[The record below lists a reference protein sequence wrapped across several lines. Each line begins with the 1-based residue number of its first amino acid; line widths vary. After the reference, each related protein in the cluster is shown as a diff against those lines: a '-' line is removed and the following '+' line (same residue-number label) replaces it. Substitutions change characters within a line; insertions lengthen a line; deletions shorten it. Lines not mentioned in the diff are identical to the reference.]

1 MIVSYRYHS
10 MTTDLYALG
19 MRARN
24 AIYASFFLLGFLG
37 LAWIPRIPE
46 IKNSLNLSD
55 GQFGLVL
62 LASTVGSIPGAQI
75 AGRAVHSFSSKLVVR
90 IAGALL
96 PVGVFVIGIADSV
109 QILLLGLFIT
119 GFNVAFMDIAI
130 NGQAVEIEKHTNGRW
145 MSSFHGFWS
154 IGAFAATLV
163 GGLIANFVSPRD
175 NLIAIAAIGLFA
187 FQFIA
192 HYLLT
197 AEHDGHL
204 GEPGKGDAGKV
215 ALFGKESLIL
225 WALGIG
231 LMCSLIPE
239 GGAYEWSGILLQ
251 DHMGIGKGLNAAAAT
266 TFSLAMIASRLL
278 GDRAFEK
285 WGHVN
290 TVKYGGYFGGG
301 LWGIGLLVGM
311 NISDSYPT
319 AGLIIVCLGFGA
331 AGFGMGPFFPAF
343 NLAAASIP
351 GIAPSVGL
359 ARVGL
364 IAIAAYFGGPTLIG
378 LIAEVTS
385 LPVAFAFPVVLYM
398 IVGLQSKYIK
408 VRELKQ

>member
-1 MIVSYRYHS
+1 

-46 IKNSLNLSD
+46 IKDSLNLSD

-96 PVGVFVIGIADSV
+96 PVGVFVIGIADTV

-130 NGQAVEIEKHTNGRW
+130 NGQAVEIEKHTKGRW

-192 HYLLT
+192 HYMLP

-204 GEPGKGDAGKV
+204 GEPGKDDAGKV
-215 ALFGKESLIL
+215 SLFGKESLIL

-285 WGHVN
+285 WGYVN

>member
-1 MIVSYRYHS
+1 
-10 MTTDLYALG
+10 MTTDLYTLG
-19 MRARN
+19 IRARN
-24 AIYASFFLLGFLG
+24 ALWACFFLLGCVS

-46 IKNSLNLSD
+46 IKDALGLTN

-62 LASTVGSIPGAQI
+62 LSSTVGSIPGAQI
-75 AGRAVHSFSSKLVVR
+75 AGRVVHMYSSKLVVH
-90 IAGALL
+90 ISGALL
-96 PVGVFVIGIADSV
+96 PVGVFVIGLASNV
-109 QILLLGLFIT
+109 QILVLGLFIT

-130 NGQAVEIEKHTNGRW
+130 NGQAVEIEKHTKGRW
-145 MSSFHGFWS
+145 MSSFHGLWS
-154 IGAFAATLV
+154 IGAFSTTLV
-163 GGLIANFVSPRD
+163 GGLVANFVSPRD
-175 NLIAIAAIGLFA
+175 NLIVIAIFGFIVY
-187 FQFIA
+187 QFIA
-192 HYLLT
+192 HYLLP

-204 GEPGKGDAGKV
+204 GEPGEGDAGKV
-215 ALFGKESLIL
+215 ALFGKESLVL

-239 GGAYEWSGILLQ
+239 SGAYEWSGILLKEN
-251 DHMGIGKGLNAAAAT
+251 MGIGKGLNAAAAT
-266 TFSLAMIASRLL
+266 TFSLAMIISRLL

-301 LWGIGLLVGM
+301 LWGIGMLVG
-311 NISDSYPT
+311 IPLSDSHQT
-319 AGLIIVCLGFGA
+319 LGLIVVCGGFAAAGL
-331 AGFGMGPFFPAF
+331 GMGPFFPAF

-359 ARVGL
+359 ARIGL

-385 LPVAFAFPVVLYM
+385 LPVAFAFPVLLTLVA
-398 IVGLQSKYIK
+398 GLQSKYIK
-408 VRELKQ
+408 VRALKQ

>member
-1 MIVSYRYHS
+1 
-10 MTTDLYALG
+10 
-19 MRARN
+19 
-24 AIYASFFLLGFLG
+24 
-37 LAWIPRIPE
+37 
-46 IKNSLNLSD
+46 
-55 GQFGLVL
+55 
-62 LASTVGSIPGAQI
+62 
-75 AGRAVHSFSSKLVVR
+75 
-90 IAGALL
+90 
-96 PVGVFVIGIADSV
+96 V

-130 NGQAVEIEKHTNGRW
+130 NGQAVEIEKHTKGRW

-192 HYLLT
+192 HYLLS

-215 ALFGKESLIL
+215 KLVGKESLIL

-285 WGHVN
+285 WGYVN

-319 AGLIIVCLGFGA
+319 

>member
-1 MIVSYRYHS
+1 
-10 MTTDLYALG
+10 MTTDLYAMG

-24 AIYASFFLLGFLG
+24 AIYACFFFLGFLG

-46 IKNSLNLSD
+46 IKTALNLSD

-62 LASTVGSIPGAQI
+62 LASTVGSIPGAQL
-75 AGRAVHSFSSKLVVR
+75 AGRMVHMYSSKLIVR
-90 IAGALL
+90 ISGFLL
-96 PVGVFVIGIADSV
+96 PVGVFVIGLADNV

-130 NGQAVEIEKHTNGRW
+130 NGQAVEIEKHTKGRW

-163 GGLIANFVSPRD
+163 GGLVANFVSPRD
-175 NLIAIAAIGLFA
+175 NLIAIAIFGLIIY
-187 FQFIA
+187 QFLA
-192 HYLLT
+192 HYLLPP
-197 AEHDGHL
+197 EHDGHL
-204 GEPGKGDAGKV
+204 GEPGEDDAGKV
-215 ALFGKESLIL
+215 SLFGKESLIL

-301 LWGIGLLVGM
+301 LWGIGLFVGM
-311 NISDSYPT
+311 SISDSHPT

-364 IAIAAYFGGPTLIG
+364 IAIAAYFGGPTIIG
-378 LIAEVTS
+378 LLAEVTS
-385 LPVAFAFPVVLYM
+385 LPVAFAFPVLLYM
-398 IVGLQSKYIK
+398 VVGLQSKYIK
-408 VRELKQ
+408 VRALKQ

>member
-1 MIVSYRYHS
+1 MS
-10 MTTDLYALG
+10 TDLYSLG
-19 MRARN
+19 IRARN
-24 AIYASFFLLGFLG
+24 AVWASFFFLGFLG

-46 IKNSLNLSD
+46 IKDSLGLSD

-62 LASTVGSIPGAQI
+62 LASTIGSIPGAQL
-75 AGRAVHSFSSKLVVR
+75 AGRIVHMYSSKLVVQ
-90 IAGALL
+90 ISGVLL
-96 PVGVFVIGIADSV
+96 PVGVFVVGLASNV
-109 QILLLGLFIT
+109 QTLLLGLFIC

-130 NGQAVEIEKHTNGRW
+130 NGQAVEIEKHTKGRW

-154 IGAFAATLV
+154 MGAFSATLL
-163 GGLIANFVSPRD
+163 GGLIANYVSPRD
-175 NLIAIAAIGLFA
+175 NLIVIAIFGLFA
-187 FQFIA
+187 YQFIA
-192 HYLLT
+192 HYLLP

-204 GEPGKGDAGKV
+204 GEPGEGDAGKV
-215 ALFGKESLIL
+215 ALFGKQSLVL
-225 WALGIG
+225 WGLGIG

-251 DHMGIGKGLNAAAAT
+251 NHMGIGKGLNAAAAT
-266 TFSLAMIASRLL
+266 TFSLAMILSRLL

-285 WGHVN
+285 WGHMN

-301 LWGIGLLVGM
+301 LWGIGLLIG
-311 NISDSYPT
+311 IPLSQSHQT
-319 AGLIIVCLGFGA
+319 LGLIVVCTGFAA

-343 NLAAASIP
+343 NLAAAAIP

-378 LIAEVTS
+378 LLAEVSS
-385 LPVAFAFPVVLYM
+385 LPVAFAFPVLLYM
-398 IVGLQSKYIK
+398 VVGLQSKYIK
-408 VRELKQ
+408 VRALKQ

>member
-1 MIVSYRYHS
+1 
-10 MTTDLYALG
+10 

-24 AIYASFFLLGFLG
+24 AVWACFFFLGFLG

-46 IKNSLNLSD
+46 IKDSLQLSD

-75 AGRAVHSFSSKLVVR
+75 AGRVVHMYSSKLVVR
-90 IAGALL
+90 ISGLLL
-96 PVGVFVIGIADSV
+96 PVGVFVIGIADNV
-109 QILLLGLFIT
+109 QVLLLGLFIT

-130 NGQAVEIEKHTNGRW
+130 NGQAVEIEKLTKGRW
-145 MSSFHGFWS
+145 MSSFHGLWS
-154 IGAFAATLV
+154 IGAFAVTLV
-163 GGLIANFVSPRD
+163 GGLVANSVTPRD
-175 NLIAIAAIGLFA
+175 NLVAIAIVGLIVY
-187 FQFIA
+187 QFIA
-192 HYLLT
+192 HFLLP

-204 GEPGKGDAGKV
+204 GEPGEGDAGKV
-215 ALFGKESLIL
+215 SFFGKESLIL

-251 DHMGIGKGLNAAAAT
+251 DHMGIGIGFNAAAAT

-301 LWGIGLLVGM
+301 LWGICLLIG
-311 NISDSYPT
+311 IPLSESHKT
-319 AGLIIVCLGFGA
+319 LGLIVVCIGFAA

-364 IAIAAYFGGPTLIG
+364 IAIASYFGGPTLIG

-385 LPVAFAFPVVLYM
+385 LPVAFAFPVLLYM
-398 IVGLQSKYIK
+398 VVGLQSKYIK
-408 VRELKQ
+408 VRALQR

>member
-1 MIVSYRYHS
+1 
-10 MTTDLYALG
+10 MTTDLYAMG

-24 AIYASFFLLGFLG
+24 AIYACFFFLGFLG

-46 IKNSLNLSD
+46 IKTALNLSD

-62 LASTVGSIPGAQI
+62 LASTVGSIPGAQL
-75 AGRAVHSFSSKLVVR
+75 AGRMVHMYSSKLIVR
-90 IAGALL
+90 ISGVLL
-96 PVGVFVIGIADSV
+96 PVGVFVIGLADNV
-109 QILLLGLFIT
+109 QILLLGLFIA

-130 NGQAVEIEKHTNGRW
+130 NGQAVEIEKHTKGRW

-163 GGLIANFVSPRD
+163 GGLVANFVSPRD
-175 NLIAIAAIGLFA
+175 NLIAIAIFGLIFY
-187 FQFIA
+187 QFLA
-192 HYLLT
+192 HYLLP

-204 GEPGKGDAGKV
+204 GEPGEDDAGKV
-215 ALFGKESLIL
+215 SLFGKESLIL

-301 LWGIGLLVGM
+301 LWGIGLFVGM
-311 NISDSYPT
+311 SISDSHPT

-359 ARVGL
+359 ARIGL
-364 IAIAAYFGGPTLIG
+364 IAIAAYFGGPTIIG
-378 LIAEVTS
+378 LLAEVTT
-385 LPVAFAFPVVLYM
+385 LPVAFAFPVLLYM
-398 IVGLQSKYIK
+398 VVGLQSKYIK
-408 VRELKQ
+408 VRALKQ

>member
-1 MIVSYRYHS
+1 
-10 MTTDLYALG
+10 MTTDLYAMG

-24 AIYASFFLLGFLG
+24 ALWACFFFLGFVS

-46 IKNSLNLSD
+46 IKDSLNLSH

-62 LASTVGSIPGAQI
+62 LSSTVGSIPGAQI
-75 AGRAVHSFSSKLVVR
+75 AGRIVHMYSSKVVVQ
-90 IAGALL
+90 ISGALL
-96 PVGVFVIGIADSV
+96 PVGVFVVGLANNV
-109 QILLLGLFIT
+109 ETLVLGLFIT
-119 GFNVAFMDIAI
+119 GFNVALMDIAI
-130 NGQAVEIEKHTNGRW
+130 NGQAVEIEKLTKGRW
-145 MSSFHGFWS
+145 MSSFHGLWS
-154 IGAFAATLV
+154 IGAFTATLV
-163 GGLIANFVSPRD
+163 GGLVANFVSPRD
-175 NLIAIAAIGLFA
+175 NLIAIAIFGFLVY
-187 FQFIA
+187 QFIA
-192 HYLLT
+192 HYLLS

-204 GEPGKGDAGKV
+204 GEPGEGDAGKV
-215 ALFGKESLIL
+215 SLFGKESLIL

-239 GGAYEWSGILLQ
+239 SAAYEWGGILLQ
-251 DHMGIGKGLNAAAAT
+251 DDMGIGKGLNAAAAT

-290 TVKYGGYFGGG
+290 TVKYGAFFGGG
-301 LWGIGLLVGM
+301 LWGIGMLVGIPLSET
-311 NISDSYPT
+311 NKT
-319 AGLIIVCLGFGA
+319 LGLIIVCVGFGA

-385 LPVAFAFPVVLYM
+385 LPVAFGFPVILCLIAGV
-398 IVGLQSKYIK
+398 QSKYIK
-408 VRELKQ
+408 VRALKQ

>member
-1 MIVSYRYHS
+1 
-10 MTTDLYALG
+10 MTTDLYAMG
-19 MRARN
+19 MKARN
-24 AIYASFFLLGFLG
+24 ALWACFFLLGFVS

-46 IKNSLNLSD
+46 IKDALNLSH

-62 LASTVGSIPGAQI
+62 LSSTVGSIPGAQI
-75 AGRAVHSFSSKLVVR
+75 AGRVVHMYSSKLVVQ
-90 IAGALL
+90 ISGALL
-96 PVGVFVIGIADSV
+96 PVGVFVIGLANNV
-109 QILLLGLFIT
+109 QTLVLGLFIT

-130 NGQAVEIEKHTNGRW
+130 NGQAVEIEKHTKGRW
-145 MSSFHGFWS
+145 MSSFHGLWS
-154 IGAFAATLV
+154 IGAFSATLV
-163 GGLIANFVSPRD
+163 GGLVANYVSPRD
-175 NLIAIAAIGLFA
+175 NLIAIAIFGFLVY
-187 FQFIA
+187 QFMA
-192 HYLLT
+192 HYLLS

-204 GEPGKGDAGKV
+204 GEPGEGDAGKV

-239 GGAYEWSGILLQ
+239 SAAYEWGGILLQ
-251 DHMGIGKGLNAAAAT
+251 DDMGIGKGLNAAAAM

-290 TVKYGGYFGGG
+290 TVKYGAFFGGG
-301 LWGIGLLVGM
+301 LWGIGMLVGIPLSET
-311 NISDSYPT
+311 NKT
-319 AGLIIVCLGFGA
+319 LGLIIVCVGFGA

-364 IAIAAYFGGPTLIG
+364 IAIAAYFGGPTLVG
-378 LIAEVTS
+378 LIAEFTS
-385 LPVAFAFPVVLYM
+385 LPVAFAFPVLLYL
-398 IVGLQSKYIK
+398 IAGVQSKYIK
-408 VRELKQ
+408 VRALKQ

>member
-1 MIVSYRYHS
+1 
-10 MTTDLYALG
+10 MTTDLYAMG
-19 MRARN
+19 IRARN
-24 AIYASFFLLGFLG
+24 ALWACFFLLGFVS

-46 IKNSLNLSD
+46 IKDALGLSL

-62 LASTVGSIPGAQI
+62 LASTVGSVPGAQI
-75 AGRAVHSFSSKLVVR
+75 AGRVVHMYSSKLVVQ
-90 IAGALL
+90 ISGALL
-96 PVGVFVIGIADSV
+96 PVGVFVIGLANNV
-109 QILLLGLFIT
+109 QTLVLGLFIT

-130 NGQAVEIEKHTNGRW
+130 NGQAVEIEKHTKGRW
-145 MSSFHGFWS
+145 MSSFHGLWS
-154 IGAFAATLV
+154 IGAFSATLV
-163 GGLIANFVSPRD
+163 GGLVANYVSPRD
-175 NLIAIAAIGLFA
+175 NLIAIAIFGFLVY
-187 FQFIA
+187 QFMA
-192 HYLLT
+192 HYLLS

-204 GEPGKGDAGKV
+204 GEPGEGDAGKV
-215 ALFGKESLIL
+215 ALFGKESMIL

-239 GGAYEWSGILLQ
+239 SAAYEWGGILLQ
-251 DHMGIGKGLNAAAAT
+251 DNMGIGKGLNAAAAM

-290 TVKYGGYFGGG
+290 TVKYGGFIGGG
-301 LWGIGLLVGM
+301 LWGVGMLVGIPLSET
-311 NISDSYPT
+311 NKT
-319 AGLIIVCLGFGA
+319 LGLIIVCAGFGA

-364 IAIAAYFGGPTLIG
+364 IAIAAYFGGPTLVG

-385 LPVAFAFPVVLYM
+385 LPVAFAFPVILYL
-398 IVGLQSKYIK
+398 IAGVQSKYIK
-408 VRELKQ
+408 VRALKQ

>member
-1 MIVSYRYHS
+1 

-19 MRARN
+19 IRARN

-46 IKNSLNLSD
+46 IKTSLALSD

-75 AGRAVHSFSSKLVVR
+75 AGRAVHSYSSKIVVR

-96 PVGVFVIGIADSV
+96 PLGVFVIGIADSV

-130 NGQAVEIEKHTNGRW
+130 NGQAVEIEKHTQGRW

-175 NLIAIAAIGLFA
+175 NLIAIAVLGLIV

-192 HYLLT
+192 HYLLPP
-197 AEHDGHL
+197 ENDGHL
-204 GEPGKGDAGKV
+204 GEPGKDDAGKV
-215 ALFGKESLIL
+215 KLFGKESLIL

-301 LWGIGLLVGM
+301 LWGIGLFVGM
-311 NISDSYPT
+311 NISDSHPT

-364 IAIAAYFGGPTLIG
+364 IAIAAYFGGPTIIG

-385 LPVAFAFPVVLYM
+385 LPIAFAFPVLLYLV
-398 IVGLQSKYIK
+398 VGLQSKYIK
-408 VRELKQ
+408 VRSIKQYPRFQAG

>member
-1 MIVSYRYHS
+1 MN
-10 MTTDLYALG
+10 TDLYAMG

-24 AIYASFFLLGFLG
+24 AIYSCFFLLGFLG

-46 IKNSLNLSD
+46 IKDSLNLSD

-75 AGRAVHSFSSKLVVR
+75 AGRAVHSYSSKLVVR
-90 IAGALL
+90 TAGVFL
-96 PVGVFVIGIADSV
+96 PVGVFVIGMADTV

-119 GFNVAFMDIAI
+119 GFNVALMDIAI
-130 NGQAVEIEKHTNGRW
+130 NGQAVEIEKHTKGRW

-175 NLIAIAAIGLFA
+175 NLIGIAAIGLLT
-187 FQFIA
+187 FQFVA
-192 HYLLT
+192 NFMLP

-204 GEPGKGDAGKV
+204 GEPGQDDAGKV
-215 ALFGKESLIL
+215 KLVGKESLIL

-251 DHMGIGKGLNAAAAT
+251 DHMGIGKGLNAAAAV
-266 TFSLAMIASRLL
+266 TFSLAMIVSRLL

-301 LWGIGLLVGM
+301 LWGLGLFVGIS
-311 NISDSYPT
+311 ISDSHPT

-364 IAIAAYFGGPTLIG
+364 VAIAAYFGGPTLIG

-385 LPVAFAFPVVLYM
+385 LPIAFAFPVVLYM
-398 IVGLQSKYIK
+398 IVGLQSKHIK
-408 VRELKQ
+408 VREIKQ

>member
-1 MIVSYRYHS
+1 

-19 MRARN
+19 IRARN
-24 AIYASFFLLGFLG
+24 AVWASFFFLGFLG

-46 IKNSLNLSD
+46 IKTALDLSD

-62 LASTVGSIPGAQI
+62 LASTVGSIPGAQL
-75 AGRAVHSFSSKLVVR
+75 AGRVVHSYSSKVVVQ
-90 IAGALL
+90 ISGVLL
-96 PVGVFVIGIADSV
+96 PVGVFIVGLASNV
-109 QILLLGLFIT
+109 QTLLLGLFIC
-119 GFNVAFMDIAI
+119 GFNVSFMDIAI
-130 NGQAVEIEKHTNGRW
+130 NGQAVEIEKHTKGRW
-145 MSSFHGFWS
+145 MSSFHGLWS

-163 GGLIANFVSPRD
+163 GGLVANYVSPRD
-175 NLIAIAAIGLFA
+175 NLIAIAIFGLFVY
-187 FQFIA
+187 QFIA
-192 HYLLT
+192 HFLLP

-204 GEPGKGDAGKV
+204 GEPGEGDAGKV
-215 ALFGKESLIL
+215 ALFGKQSLIL
-225 WALGIG
+225 WGLGIG

-251 DHMGIGKGLNAAAAT
+251 DHMGIGKGLNAAAST

-301 LWGIGLLVGM
+301 LWGIGLLIG
-311 NISDSYPT
+311 IPLSQSHQT
-319 AGLIIVCLGFGA
+319 LGLIVVCTGFAA

-378 LIAEVTS
+378 LLAELTS
-385 LPVAFAFPVVLYM
+385 LPVAFAFPVLLYM
-398 IVGLQSKYIK
+398 VVGLQSRFIT
-408 VRELKQ
+408 VRALKQ

>member
-1 MIVSYRYHS
+1 MS
-10 MTTDLYALG
+10 TDLYALG

-24 AIYASFFLLGFLG
+24 AIYLCFFLLGFLG

-46 IKNSLNLSD
+46 IKDSLGLSD

-96 PVGVFVIGIADSV
+96 PVGVFVIGIADTV
-109 QILLLGLFIT
+109 QLLLLGLFIT
-119 GFNVAFMDIAI
+119 GFNLAFMDIAI
-130 NGQAVEIEKHTNGRW
+130 NGQAVEIEKHTKGRW

-163 GGLIANFVSPRD
+163 GGLIANFVTPRD
-175 NLIAIAAIGLFA
+175 NLIAIAAIGLFV

-192 HYLLT
+192 HFMLP
-197 AEHDGHL
+197 AELDGHL
-204 GEPGKGDAGKV
+204 GEPGKDDAGKV
-215 ALFGKESLIL
+215 SLFGKESLIL

-266 TFSLAMIASRLL
+266 TFSLTMIASRLL

-290 TVKYGGYFGGG
+290 TVKYGGYLGGS
-301 LWGIGLLVGM
+301 LWGIGLFIGM
-311 NISDSYPT
+311 SISDSHPT
-319 AGLIIVCLGFGA
+319 AGLILVCLGFGA

-385 LPVAFAFPVVLYM
+385 LPLAFAFPVVLYL

-408 VRELKQ
+408 VREIKQ

>member
-1 MIVSYRYHS
+1 
-10 MTTDLYALG
+10 MTTDLYAMG

-24 AIYASFFLLGFLG
+24 ALWACFFFLGFVS

-46 IKNSLNLSD
+46 IKDALGLSH

-75 AGRAVHSFSSKLVVR
+75 AGRVVHMYSSKLVVQ
-90 IAGALL
+90 ISGALL
-96 PVGVFVIGIADSV
+96 PVGVFVVGLASNV
-109 QILLLGLFIT
+109 QTLVLGLFIT

-130 NGQAVEIEKHTNGRW
+130 NGQAVEIEKHTKGRW
-145 MSSFHGFWS
+145 MSSFHGLWS
-154 IGAFAATLV
+154 IGTFATTLI
-163 GGLIANFVSPRD
+163 GGLVANFVSPRD
-175 NLIAIAAIGLFA
+175 NLIAISIFGFLIY
-187 FQFIA
+187 QFIA
-192 HYLLT
+192 HYLLP

-204 GEPGKGDAGKV
+204 GEPGGGDAGKV
-215 ALFGKESLIL
+215 ALFGKESLVL

-239 GGAYEWSGILLQ
+239 SGAYEWGGILLKEN
-251 DHMGIGKGLNAAAAT
+251 MGIGKGLNAAAAT
-266 TFSLAMIASRLL
+266 TFSLAMIVSRLL
-278 GDRAFEK
+278 GDKAFEK

-301 LWGIGLLVGM
+301 LWGIGMLIGIPLSESHKTLGLIVVCAGFAA
-311 NISDSYPT
+311 
-319 AGLIIVCLGFGA
+319 AGL
-331 AGFGMGPFFPAF
+331 GMGPFFPAF

-359 ARVGL
+359 ARIGL

-385 LPVAFAFPVVLYM
+385 LPVAFAFPVILYL
-398 IVGLQSKYIK
+398 IAGVQAKHIK
-408 VRELKQ
+408 VRALKQ

>member
-1 MIVSYRYHS
+1 MN
-10 MTTDLYALG
+10 TDLYTMG

-24 AIYASFFLLGFLG
+24 AIYASFFFLGFLG

-46 IKNSLNLSD
+46 IKNSLGLSD

-75 AGRAVHSFSSKLVVR
+75 AGRVVHSFSSKIVVR
-90 IAGALL
+90 ISGVLL
-96 PVGVFVIGIADSV
+96 PLGVFVVGMADSV

-119 GFNVAFMDIAI
+119 GFNVSFMDIAI
-130 NGQAVEIEKHTNGRW
+130 NGQAVEIEKHTQGRW

-175 NLIAIAAIGLFA
+175 NLVAIAVLGLFV
-187 FQFIA
+187 FQFIS
-192 HYLLT
+192 HYLLPP
-197 AEHDGHL
+197 EYDGHL
-204 GEPGKGDAGKV
+204 GEPGKDDAGKV
-215 ALFGKESLIL
+215 KLFGKESLIL

-311 NISDSYPT
+311 SISGSHPT

-364 IAIAAYFGGPTLIG
+364 IAIAAYFGGPTIIG

-385 LPVAFAFPVVLYM
+385 LPIAFAFPVLLYM
-398 IVGLQSKYIK
+398 VVGLQSKYIK
-408 VRELKQ
+408 VRSIKQ

>member
-1 MIVSYRYHS
+1 MA
-10 MTTDLYALG
+10 TNLYAIG
-19 MRARN
+19 MKARN
-24 AIYASFFLLGFLG
+24 ALWACFFLLGFLG

-46 IKNSLNLSD
+46 IKDALNLSD
-55 GQFGLVL
+55 GMFGLVL
-62 LASTVGSIPGAQI
+62 LGSTIGSIPGAQL
-75 AGRAVHSFSSKLVVR
+75 AGRAVHMHSSKLIVQ
-90 IAGALL
+90 IAGVFL
-96 PVGVFVIGIADSV
+96 PVGVMIVGSANSV
-109 QILLLGLFIT
+109 SILLLGLFVT

-130 NGQAVEIEKHTNGRW
+130 NGQAVEIEKHTKGRW
-145 MSSFHGFWS
+145 MSSFHAMWS
-154 IGAFAATLV
+154 IGAFLATLV
-163 GGLIANFVSPRD
+163 GGLIANFVTPKA
-175 NLIAIAAIGLFA
+175 NLYIIAIFGLFT
-187 FQFIA
+187 FQLVA
-192 HYLLT
+192 HYLLP
-197 AEHDGHL
+197 AELDGHL
-204 GEPGKGDAGKV
+204 GEPGEDSAGKV
-215 ALFGKESLIL
+215 PLFGKESMVL

-239 GGAYEWSGILLQ
+239 GGAYEWGGILLQ

-290 TVKYGGYFGGG
+290 TVRYGGYIGGS
-301 LWGIGLLVGM
+301 LWGLGLLIG
-311 NISDSYPT
+311 IPLSDSHPT
-319 AGLIIVCLGFGA
+319 LGLVIVCIGFGA

-364 IAIAAYFGGPTLIG
+364 IAIAAYFGGPTIIG

-385 LPVAFAFPVVLYM
+385 LPVAFAFPVVLYLV
-398 IVGLQSKYIK
+398 VGLQSRYIK

>member
-1 MIVSYRYHS
+1 
-10 MTTDLYALG
+10 MTQDLYALG
-19 MRARN
+19 IRARN
-24 AIYASFFLLGFLG
+24 ATYASFFFLGFLG

-46 IKNSLNLSD
+46 IKNSLGLSD

-75 AGRAVHSFSSKLVVR
+75 AGRVVHSFSSKIVVR
-90 IAGALL
+90 ISGVLL
-96 PVGVFVIGIADSV
+96 PLGVFVVGMADCV

-119 GFNVAFMDIAI
+119 GFNVSFMDIAI
-130 NGQAVEIEKHTNGRW
+130 NGQAVEIEKHTQGRW

-175 NLIAIAAIGLFA
+175 NLIAIAVLGLFV

-192 HYLLT
+192 YYLLPP
-197 AEHDGHL
+197 EHDGHL
-204 GEPGKGDAGKV
+204 GEPGKDDAGKV
-215 ALFGKESLIL
+215 KLFGKESLIL

-231 LMCSLIPE
+231 LMCALIPE

-266 TFSLAMIASRLL
+266 TFSLAMIASRLV
-278 GDRAFEK
+278 GARAFEK

-301 LWGIGLLVGM
+301 LWGIGLLVGIS
-311 NISDSYPT
+311 ISDSHPT

-364 IAIAAYFGGPTLIG
+364 IAIAAYFGGPTIIG

-385 LPVAFAFPVVLYM
+385 LPIAFAFPVLLYM
-398 IVGLQSKYIK
+398 VVGLQSKYIK
-408 VRELKQ
+408 VRSIKQ

>member
-1 MIVSYRYHS
+1 

-46 IKNSLNLSD
+46 IKDSLGLSD

-75 AGRAVHSFSSKLVVR
+75 AGRAVHSYSSKIVVR
-90 IAGALL
+90 ISGVFL
-96 PVGVFVIGIADSV
+96 PVGVFVIGMADTV

-130 NGQAVEIEKHTNGRW
+130 NGQAVEIEKHTKGRW

-204 GEPGKGDAGKV
+204 GEPGKDDAGKV
-215 ALFGKESLIL
+215 KLVGKESLIL

-290 TVKYGGYFGGG
+290 TVRYGGYFGGG

-319 AGLIIVCLGFGA
+319 AGLIIVIGVLIA
-331 AGFGMGPFFPAF
+331 RAQTSLIPIVVAGWIGSAYFFTSSTSFANPAITIGRVF
-343 NLAAASIP
+343 SDTFA
-351 GIAPSVGL
+351 GIAPSSVL
-359 ARVGL
+359 PF
-364 IAIAAYFGGPTLIG
+364 IAAQLIG
-378 LIAEVTS
+378 AALGMFVVKAVTKAS
-385 LPVAFAFPVVLYM
+385 
-398 IVGLQSKYIK
+398 
-408 VRELKQ
+408 

>member
-1 MIVSYRYHS
+1 

-19 MRARN
+19 IRARN
-24 AIYASFFLLGFLG
+24 AIYASFFFLGFLG

-46 IKNSLNLSD
+46 IKNSLGLSD

-75 AGRAVHSFSSKLVVR
+75 AGRVVHSFSSKIVVR
-90 IAGALL
+90 ISGVLL
-96 PVGVFVIGIADSV
+96 PLGVFVVGMADSV

-119 GFNVAFMDIAI
+119 GFNVSFMDIAI
-130 NGQAVEIEKHTNGRW
+130 NGQAVEIEKHTQGRW

-163 GGLIANFVSPRD
+163 GGLIANLVSPRD
-175 NLIAIAAIGLFA
+175 NLIAIAVLGLIV

-192 HYLLT
+192 HYLLPP
-197 AEHDGHL
+197 EHDGHL
-204 GEPGKGDAGKV
+204 GEPGKDDAGKV
-215 ALFGKESLIL
+215 KLFGKESLIL

-231 LMCSLIPE
+231 LMCALIPE

-301 LWGIGLLVGM
+301 LWGIGLLVGIS
-311 NISDSYPT
+311 ISDSYPT
-319 AGLIIVCLGFGA
+319 AGLILVCLGFGA

-364 IAIAAYFGGPTLIG
+364 IAIAAYFGGPTIIG

-385 LPVAFAFPVVLYM
+385 LPIAFAFPVLLYM
-398 IVGLQSKYIK
+398 VVGLQSNYIK
-408 VRELKQ
+408 VRSIKQ

>member
-1 MIVSYRYHS
+1 
-10 MTTDLYALG
+10 MTTDLYAMG

-24 AIYASFFLLGFLG
+24 ALWACFFFLGFVS

-46 IKNSLNLSD
+46 IKDALNLSH

-62 LASTVGSIPGAQI
+62 LSSTVGSIPGAQI
-75 AGRAVHSFSSKLVVR
+75 AGRIVHMYSSKVVVQ
-90 IAGALL
+90 ISGALL
-96 PVGVFVIGIADSV
+96 PVGVFVVGLATNV
-109 QILLLGLFIT
+109 ETLVLGLFIT

-130 NGQAVEIEKHTNGRW
+130 NGQAVEIEKHTKGRW
-145 MSSFHGFWS
+145 MSSFHGLWS
-154 IGAFAATLV
+154 IGTFATTLI
-163 GGLIANFVSPRD
+163 GGLVANFVSPRD
-175 NLIAIAAIGLFA
+175 NLIAISIFGFLIY
-187 FQFIA
+187 QFIA
-192 HYLLT
+192 HYLLP

-204 GEPGKGDAGKV
+204 GEPGGGDAGKV
-215 ALFGKESLIL
+215 ALFGKESLVL

-239 GGAYEWSGILLQ
+239 SGAYEWGGILLQ
-251 DHMGIGKGLNAAAAT
+251 DDMGIGKGLNAAAAT
-266 TFSLAMIASRLL
+266 TFSLAMIVSRLL

-301 LWGIGLLVGM
+301 LWGVGM
-311 NISDSYPT
+311 LIGIPLSESHKT
-319 AGLIIVCLGFGA
+319 LGLIIVCAGFAA
-331 AGFGMGPFFPAF
+331 AGLGMGPFFPAF

-359 ARVGL
+359 ARIGL

-385 LPVAFAFPVVLYM
+385 LPVAFAFPVILYL
-398 IVGLQSKYIK
+398 IAGVQAKHIK
-408 VRELKQ
+408 VRALKQ

>member
-1 MIVSYRYHS
+1 MGI
-10 MTTDLYALG
+10 
-19 MRARN
+19 RARN
-24 AIYASFFLLGFLG
+24 AIWACFFFLGFLG
-37 LAWIPRIPE
+37 LAWIPRIPD
-46 IKNSLNLSD
+46 IKTELNLSD

-75 AGRAVHSFSSKLVVR
+75 AGRVVHMYSSKLVVR
-90 IAGALL
+90 ISGLLL
-96 PVGVFVIGIADSV
+96 PVGVFVIGIAENV
-109 QILLLGLFIT
+109 QTLLLGLFIT

-130 NGQAVEIEKHTNGRW
+130 NGQAVEIEKHTKGRW
-145 MSSFHGFWS
+145 MSSFHGLWS
-154 IGAFAATLV
+154 IGAFAATLI
-163 GGLIANFVSPRD
+163 GGLVANSVTPRD
-175 NLIAIAAIGLFA
+175 NLVAIAIFGLLVY
-187 FQFIA
+187 QFIA
-192 HYLLT
+192 HFLLP

-204 GEPGKGDAGKV
+204 GEPGEDDAGKV
-215 ALFGKESLIL
+215 SLFGKESLIL
-225 WALGIG
+225 WALGVG

-251 DHMGIGKGLNAAAAT
+251 DHMGIGIGLNAAAAT

-301 LWGIGLLVGM
+301 LWGICLLIG
-311 NISDSYPT
+311 IPLSESHKT
-319 AGLIIVCLGFGA
+319 LGLIVVCTGFAA

-364 IAIAAYFGGPTLIG
+364 IAIAAYFGGPTIIG
-378 LIAEVTS
+378 LIAEITS
-385 LPVAFAFPVVLYM
+385 LPIAFAFPVLLYM
-398 IVGLQSKYIK
+398 VVGLQSKYIK
-408 VRELKQ
+408 VRALKQ

>member
-1 MIVSYRYHS
+1 

-19 MRARN
+19 IRARN
-24 AIYASFFLLGFLG
+24 AVRGCFFFLGFLG

-46 IKNSLNLSD
+46 IKDSLRLSD

-62 LASTVGSIPGAQI
+62 LASTVGAIPGAQI
-75 AGRAVHSFSSKLVVR
+75 AGRVVHTYSSKLVVQ
-90 IAGALL
+90 ISGVFL
-96 PVGVFVIGIADSV
+96 PVGVFVVGLANNV
-109 QILLLGLFIT
+109 ETLVLGLFIT

-130 NGQAVEIEKHTNGRW
+130 NGQAVEIEKLTKGRW
-145 MSSFHGFWS
+145 MSSFHGLWS
-154 IGAFAATLV
+154 IGAFAATLL
-163 GGLIANFVSPRD
+163 GGLVANFVTPRE
-175 NLIAIAAIGLFA
+175 NLIAIAIFGLLVY
-187 FQFIA
+187 QFIA
-192 HYLLT
+192 HYLLP

-204 GEPGKGDAGKV
+204 GEPGEGDAGKV
-215 ALFGKESLIL
+215 ALFGKESLVL

-266 TFSLAMIASRLL
+266 TFSLAMIVSRLL

-301 LWGIGLLVGM
+301 LWGVGM
-311 NISDSYPT
+311 LIGIPLSESHQT
-319 AGLIIVCLGFGA
+319 LGLIVVCAGFAAAGL
-331 AGFGMGPFFPAF
+331 GMGPFFPAF

-359 ARVGL
+359 ARIGL

-385 LPVAFAFPVVLYM
+385 LPVAFAFPVLLYLV
-398 IVGLQSKYIK
+398 VGLQSKYIK
-408 VRELKQ
+408 VRALKQ

>member
-1 MIVSYRYHS
+1 

-24 AIYASFFLLGFLG
+24 AIYLCFFLLGFLG

-46 IKNSLNLSD
+46 IKDSLGLSD

-96 PVGVFVIGIADSV
+96 PVGVFVIGIADTV
-109 QILLLGLFIT
+109 QLLLLGLFIT

-130 NGQAVEIEKHTNGRW
+130 NGQAVEIEKHTKGRW

-163 GGLIANFVSPRD
+163 GGLIANFVTPRD
-175 NLIAIAAIGLFA
+175 NLIAIAAFGLFA

-192 HYLLT
+192 HFMLP

-204 GEPGKGDAGKV
+204 GEPGKDDAGKV
-215 ALFGKESLIL
+215 SLFGKESLIL
-225 WALGIG
+225 WALGVG

-266 TFSLAMIASRLL
+266 TFSLTMIASRLL

-290 TVKYGGYFGGG
+290 TVKYGGYLGGS
-301 LWGIGLLVGM
+301 LWGIGLLIGM
-311 NISDSYPT
+311 SISDSHPT
-319 AGLIIVCLGFGA
+319 AGLILVCLGFGA

-385 LPVAFAFPVVLYM
+385 LPLAFAFPVVLYL

-408 VRELKQ
+408 VREIKQ

>member
-1 MIVSYRYHS
+1 
-10 MTTDLYALG
+10 MTTDLYAMG
-19 MRARN
+19 IRARN
-24 AIYASFFLLGFLG
+24 ALWACFFLLGFVS

-46 IKNSLNLSD
+46 IKDALGLSH

-62 LASTVGSIPGAQI
+62 LSSTVGSIPGAQI
-75 AGRAVHSFSSKLVVR
+75 AGRVVHMYSSKLVVQ
-90 IAGALL
+90 ISGALL
-96 PVGVFVIGIADSV
+96 PVGVFVVGLANNV
-109 QILLLGLFIT
+109 QTLVLGLFIT

-130 NGQAVEIEKHTNGRW
+130 NGQAVEIEKHTKGRW
-145 MSSFHGFWS
+145 MSSFHGLWS
-154 IGAFAATLV
+154 IGAFSATLV
-163 GGLIANFVSPRD
+163 GGLVANFLSPRD
-175 NLIAIAAIGLFA
+175 NLIAIAIFGFLVY
-187 FQFIA
+187 QFIA
-192 HYLLT
+192 HYLLS

-204 GEPGKGDAGKV
+204 GEPGEGDAGKV
-215 ALFGKESLIL
+215 ALFGKESLVL

-239 GGAYEWSGILLQ
+239 SAAYEWGGILLQ
-251 DHMGIGKGLNAAAAT
+251 DDMGIGKGLNAAAAT

-278 GDRAFEK
+278 GDKAFEK

-290 TVKYGGYFGGG
+290 TVKYGGFFGGG
-301 LWGIGLLVGM
+301 LWGIGMLVGIPLSET
-311 NISDSYPT
+311 NQT
-319 AGLIIVCLGFGA
+319 LGLIVVCVGFGA

-359 ARVGL
+359 ARIGL

-385 LPVAFAFPVVLYM
+385 LPVAFAFPVMLYL
-398 IVGLQSKYIK
+398 IAGLQSKHIK
-408 VRELKQ
+408 VRALKQ

>member
-1 MIVSYRYHS
+1 V
-10 MTTDLYALG
+10 
-19 MRARN
+19 
-24 AIYASFFLLGFLG
+24 
-37 LAWIPRIPE
+37 
-46 IKNSLNLSD
+46 
-55 GQFGLVL
+55 
-62 LASTVGSIPGAQI
+62 
-75 AGRAVHSFSSKLVVR
+75 
-90 IAGALL
+90 
-96 PVGVFVIGIADSV
+96 
-109 QILLLGLFIT
+109 LGLFIT
-119 GFNVAFMDIAI
+119 GFNVSFMDIAI
-130 NGQAVEIEKHTNGRW
+130 NGQAIEIEKHTKGRW
-145 MSSFHGFWS
+145 MSSFHGLWS
-154 IGAFAATLV
+154 IGAFAATLI
-163 GGLIANFVSPRD
+163 GGLIAHFVSPRD
-175 NLIAIAAIGLFA
+175 NLIAIAVFGLIVY
-187 FQFIA
+187 QFIA
-192 HYLLT
+192 HYLLP

-204 GEPGKGDAGKV
+204 GEPGEGDAGKV
-215 ALFGKESLIL
+215 ALFGKQSLIL

-301 LWGIGLLVGM
+301 LWGIGLLVGIPLSHSHQM
-311 NISDSYPT
+311 L
-319 AGLIIVCLGFGA
+319 GLIVVCTGFAA

-364 IAIAAYFGGPTLIG
+364 IAIAAYFGGPTIIG

-385 LPVAFAFPVVLYM
+385 LPVAFAFPVLLYM
-398 IVGLQSKYIK
+398 VVGLQSKYIK
-408 VRELKQ
+408 VRALKQ

>member
-1 MIVSYRYHS
+1 
-10 MTTDLYALG
+10 MTTDLYAMG
-19 MRARN
+19 IRARN
-24 AIYASFFLLGFLG
+24 ALWACFFLLGFVS

-46 IKNSLNLSD
+46 IKDALSLSH

-62 LASTVGSIPGAQI
+62 LSSTVGSIPGAQI
-75 AGRAVHSFSSKLVVR
+75 AGRVVHMYSSKLVVQ
-90 IAGALL
+90 ISGALL
-96 PVGVFVIGIADSV
+96 PVGVFVVGLASNV
-109 QILLLGLFIT
+109 QTLVLGLFIT

-130 NGQAVEIEKHTNGRW
+130 NGQAVEIEKHTKGRW
-145 MSSFHGFWS
+145 MSSFHGLWS

-163 GGLIANFVSPRD
+163 GGLVANFVSPRD
-175 NLIAIAAIGLFA
+175 NLIVIAIFGFLVY
-187 FQFIA
+187 QFIA
-192 HYLLT
+192 HYLLP

-204 GEPGKGDAGKV
+204 GEPGEGDAGKV

-239 GGAYEWSGILLQ
+239 SAAYEWGGILLQ
-251 DHMGIGKGLNAAAAT
+251 DDMGIGKGLNASAAM

-290 TVKYGGYFGGG
+290 TVKYGGFIGGG
-301 LWGIGLLVGM
+301 LWGIGMLVGIQLSET
-311 NISDSYPT
+311 NKT
-319 AGLIIVCLGFGA
+319 LGLILVCAGFGA

-364 IAIAAYFGGPTLIG
+364 IAIAAYFGGPTLVG

-385 LPVAFAFPVVLYM
+385 LPVAFAFPVLLYM
-398 IVGLQSKYIK
+398 VAGLQSKYIK
-408 VRELKQ
+408 VRALK

>member
-1 MIVSYRYHS
+1 

-24 AIYASFFLLGFLG
+24 AVWACFFFLGFLG

-163 GGLIANFVSPRD
+163 GGLIADVINMDRIRD
-175 NLIAIAAIGLFA
+175 L
-187 FQFIA
+187 
-192 HYLLT
+192 
-197 AEHDGHL
+197 
-204 GEPGKGDAGKV
+204 
-215 ALFGKESLIL
+215 
-225 WALGIG
+225 
-231 LMCSLIPE
+231 
-239 GGAYEWSGILLQ
+239 
-251 DHMGIGKGLNAAAAT
+251 
-266 TFSLAMIASRLL
+266 
-278 GDRAFEK
+278 
-285 WGHVN
+285 
-290 TVKYGGYFGGG
+290 
-301 LWGIGLLVGM
+301 
-311 NISDSYPT
+311 
-319 AGLIIVCLGFGA
+319 
-331 AGFGMGPFFPAF
+331 
-343 NLAAASIP
+343 
-351 GIAPSVGL
+351 
-359 ARVGL
+359 
-364 IAIAAYFGGPTLIG
+364 
-378 LIAEVTS
+378 
-385 LPVAFAFPVVLYM
+385 
-398 IVGLQSKYIK
+398 
-408 VRELKQ
+408 

>member
-1 MIVSYRYHS
+1 
-10 MTTDLYALG
+10 MTTDLYAMG
-19 MRARN
+19 IRARN
-24 AIYASFFLLGFLG
+24 ALWACFFLLGFVS

-46 IKNSLNLSD
+46 IKDALGLTH

-62 LASTVGSIPGAQI
+62 LSSTVGSIPGAQI
-75 AGRAVHSFSSKLVVR
+75 AGRVVHMYSSKLVVH
-90 IAGALL
+90 ISGALL
-96 PVGVFVIGIADSV
+96 PVGVFVVGLASNV
-109 QILLLGLFIT
+109 QTLVLGLFIT

-130 NGQAVEIEKHTNGRW
+130 NGQAVEIEKHTKGRW
-145 MSSFHGFWS
+145 MSSFHGLWS
-154 IGAFAATLV
+154 IGAFSTTLV
-163 GGLIANFVSPRD
+163 GGLVANFVSPRD
-175 NLIAIAAIGLFA
+175 NLIVIAIFGFLVY
-187 FQFIA
+187 QFIA
-192 HYLLT
+192 HYLLP

-204 GEPGKGDAGKV
+204 GEPGEGDAGKV
-215 ALFGKESLIL
+215 ALFGKESLVL

-239 GGAYEWSGILLQ
+239 SGAYEWSGILLKEN
-251 DHMGIGKGLNAAAAT
+251 MGIGKGLNAAAAT
-266 TFSLAMIASRLL
+266 TFSLAMIISRLL

-301 LWGIGLLVGM
+301 LWGIGMLVG
-311 NISDSYPT
+311 IPLSDSHQT
-319 AGLIIVCLGFGA
+319 LGLIVVCGGFAAAGL
-331 AGFGMGPFFPAF
+331 GMGPFFPAF

-359 ARVGL
+359 ARIGL

-385 LPVAFAFPVVLYM
+385 LPVAFAFPVLLTLVA
-398 IVGLQSKYIK
+398 GLQSKYIK
-408 VRELKQ
+408 VRSLKQ

>member
-1 MIVSYRYHS
+1 MN
-10 MTTDLYALG
+10 TDLYAMG
-19 MRARN
+19 IRARN
-24 AIYASFFLLGFLG
+24 AIWACFFFLGFLG

-46 IKNSLNLSD
+46 IKNSLGLSD

-62 LASTVGSIPGAQI
+62 LGSTVGSIPGAQI
-75 AGRAVHSFSSKLVVR
+75 AGRAVHSYSSKVVVQ
-90 IAGALL
+90 IAGVLL
-96 PVGVFVIGIADSV
+96 PVGVFIIGMAENV
-109 QILLLGLFIT
+109 QVLLLGLFIT

-130 NGQAVEIEKHTNGRW
+130 NGQAVEIEKHTKGRW
-145 MSSFHGFWS
+145 MSSFHGLWS

-163 GGLIANFVSPRD
+163 GGLIANFVSPRN
-175 NLIAIAAIGLFA
+175 NLIAIAIVGLLA
-187 FQFIA
+187 YQFIA
-192 HYLLT
+192 HYLLPP
-197 AEHDGHL
+197 EHDGHL
-204 GEPGKGDAGKV
+204 GEPGEANAGKV
-215 ALFGKESLIL
+215 ALFGKQSLIL

-231 LMCSLIPE
+231 LMCALIPE

-266 TFSLAMIASRLL
+266 TFSLAMIVSRLL

-290 TVKYGGYFGGG
+290 TVKYGGYCGGG
-301 LWGIGLLVGM
+301 LWGIGLVVG
-311 NISDSYPT
+311 IPLSDSHQT
-319 AGLIIVCLGFGA
+319 LGLIVVCLGFAA

-359 ARVGL
+359 ARIGL
-364 IAIAAYFGGPTLIG
+364 IAIAAYFGGPTIIG

-385 LPVAFAFPVVLYM
+385 LPVAFAFPVLLYM
-398 IVGLQSKYIK
+398 VVGLQSKYIK
-408 VRELKQ
+408 VRALKQ

>member
-1 MIVSYRYHS
+1 MS
-10 MTTDLYALG
+10 TDLNALG
-19 MRARN
+19 IRARN
-24 AIYASFFLLGFLG
+24 AVWASFFFLGFLG

-46 IKNSLNLSD
+46 IKDSLGLSD

-62 LASTVGSIPGAQI
+62 LASTIGSIPGAQL
-75 AGRAVHSFSSKLVVR
+75 AGRIVHMYSSKLVVQ
-90 IAGALL
+90 ISGVLL
-96 PVGVFVIGIADSV
+96 PVGVFVVGLASNV
-109 QILLLGLFIT
+109 QTLLLGLFIC

-130 NGQAVEIEKHTNGRW
+130 NGQAVEIEKHTKGRW

-154 IGAFAATLV
+154 MGAFSATLL
-163 GGLIANFVSPRD
+163 GGLIANYVSPRD
-175 NLIAIAAIGLFA
+175 NLIVIAIFGLFA
-187 FQFIA
+187 YQFIA
-192 HYLLT
+192 HYLLP

-204 GEPGKGDAGKV
+204 GEPGEGDAGKV
-215 ALFGKESLIL
+215 ALFGKQSLVL
-225 WALGIG
+225 WGLGIG

-251 DHMGIGKGLNAAAAT
+251 NHMGIGKGLNAAAAT
-266 TFSLAMIASRLL
+266 TFSLAMILSRLL

-285 WGHVN
+285 WGHMN

-301 LWGIGLLVGM
+301 LWGIGLLIG
-311 NISDSYPT
+311 IPLSQSHQT
-319 AGLIIVCLGFGA
+319 LGLIVVCTGFAA

-343 NLAAASIP
+343 NLAAAAIP

-378 LIAEVTS
+378 LLAEVSS
-385 LPVAFAFPVVLYM
+385 LPVAFAFPVLLYM
-398 IVGLQSKYIK
+398 VVGLQSKYIK
-408 VRELKQ
+408 VQALKQ

>member
-1 MIVSYRYHS
+1 
-10 MTTDLYALG
+10 
-19 MRARN
+19 
-24 AIYASFFLLGFLG
+24 
-37 LAWIPRIPE
+37 
-46 IKNSLNLSD
+46 
-55 GQFGLVL
+55 
-62 LASTVGSIPGAQI
+62 
-75 AGRAVHSFSSKLVVR
+75 
-90 IAGALL
+90 
-96 PVGVFVIGIADSV
+96 
-109 QILLLGLFIT
+109 
-119 GFNVAFMDIAI
+119 MDIAI

-385 LPVAFAFPVVLYM
+385 LPVAFAFPVILYM

>member
-1 MIVSYRYHS
+1 MN
-10 MTTDLYALG
+10 TDLYAMG

-24 AIYASFFLLGFLG
+24 AIYSCFFLLGFLG

-46 IKNSLNLSD
+46 IKDSLNLSD

-75 AGRAVHSFSSKLVVR
+75 AGRAVHSYSSKLVVR
-90 IAGALL
+90 IAGVFL
-96 PVGVFVIGIADSV
+96 PVGVFVIGMADTV

-119 GFNVAFMDIAI
+119 GFNVALMDIAI
-130 NGQAVEIEKHTNGRW
+130 NGQAVEIEKHTKGRW

-175 NLIAIAAIGLFA
+175 NLIGIAAIGLLT
-187 FQFIA
+187 FQFVA
-192 HYLLT
+192 NFMLP

-204 GEPGKGDAGKV
+204 GEPGQDDAGKV
-215 ALFGKESLIL
+215 KLVGKESLIL

-251 DHMGIGKGLNAAAAT
+251 DHMGIGKGLNAAAAV
-266 TFSLAMIASRLL
+266 TFSLAMIVSRLL

-301 LWGIGLLVGM
+301 LWGLGLFVGIS
-311 NISDSYPT
+311 ISDSHPT

-364 IAIAAYFGGPTLIG
+364 VAIAAYFGGPTLIG
-378 LIAEVTS
+378 LLAEVTS
-385 LPVAFAFPVVLYM
+385 LPIAFAFPVALYM

-408 VRELKQ
+408 VREIKQ